1 MKFFRQ
7 KWLLEKLSLGCRK
20 SYEILSAQVMSEFNN
35 RIVSQ
40 RDALKI
46 VNGTGRYNEPLL
58 SLTEKAINRWVAS
71 NGIDGSDTIISLLK
85 SLSGTLFF
93 LGNKSQEQIS
103 EDYKVLSKK
112 VSEQLSLLKI
122 EMTNKAL
129 QRTSR

>member
-1 MKFFRQ
+1 
-7 KWLLEKLSLGCRK
+7 
-20 SYEILSAQVMSEFNN
+20 MSEFNN